1 MMDMA
6 EEQLNLKFVDTKP
19 VFADEI
25 AIMLKVKAVKNEKGT
40 VEKEGVITLV
50 FIDMTKQQVIGEFV
64 INRTT
69 AKALAKILPENIEK
83 LEKQLADKSM
93 PEKPKLDT
101 TYDRR
106 DIR

>member
-1 MMDMA
+1 MA
-6 EEQLNLKFVDTKP
+6 NEEQINLKFVDTKP
-19 VFADEI
+19 IFADEV
-25 AIMLKVKAVKNEKGT
+25 AIMLKVKAIKSDKGV

-50 FIDMTKQQVIGEFV
+50 FIDMAKQQVIGEFV
-64 INRTT
+64 ISKTT
-69 AKALAKILPENIEK
+69 AKALVKILPENIEK